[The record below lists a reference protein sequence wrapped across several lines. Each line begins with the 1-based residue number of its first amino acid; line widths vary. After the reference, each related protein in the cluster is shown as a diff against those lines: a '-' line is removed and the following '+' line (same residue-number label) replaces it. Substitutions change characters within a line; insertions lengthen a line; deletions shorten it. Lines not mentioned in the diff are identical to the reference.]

1 MSEAMYVVEMETE
14 DGYRYW
20 SVPMLDVEVSG
31 YIAKNMELGHY
42 LSDVDKAA
50 TNV

>member
-1 MSEAMYVVEMETE
+1 MSETMYVVEMETE

-31 YIAKNMELGHY
+31 YIQTRTEYGDY

-50 TNV
+50 TDV